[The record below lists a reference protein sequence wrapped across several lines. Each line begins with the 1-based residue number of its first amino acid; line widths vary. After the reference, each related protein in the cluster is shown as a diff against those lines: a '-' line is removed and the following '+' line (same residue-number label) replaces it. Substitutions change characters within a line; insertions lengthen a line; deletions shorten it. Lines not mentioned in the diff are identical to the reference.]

1 MTKGRTV
8 LIQKDKSKGTFASN
22 YRPITCLPLCW
33 KILTA
38 LLTDEIYAF
47 LENNQFLPEEQ
58 KGCRRKSRGTGDQLY
73 IDKMIL
79 KEVKTRKKNLAM
91 GWIDYQKAFD
101 MLPHSWIIDCL
112 YSLGL
117 NKKLI
122 TFLQLKLTCNNENLG
137 EVEIKRGIFQEDSLS
152 PLLFVIALITLMKIL
167 KATRHCYSFANKEK
181 INHLLYMDDLKLYA
195 KTEEELDSLVQ
206 TVRVFS
212 EDIGIKFSIEK
223 FSMLVM
229 KRGKKVKSDGIKLP
243 DDTVMKALRDGE
255 GYKYLGILQVDDL
268 QKKEMKIKVLNEYK
282 RRVRKIV
289 KT

>member
-1 MTKGRTV
+1 MRST
-8 LIQKDKSKGTFASN
+8 
-22 YRPITCLPLCW
+22 P
-33 KILTA
+33 
-38 LLTDEIYAF
+38 F
-47 LENNQFLPEEQ
+47 LKNNQFLLEEQ

-122 TFLQLKLTCNNENLG
+122 TFLQFTMKNWPVELVCNNEKLG
-137 EVEIKRGIFQEDSLS
+137 EVEIKRGIFQGDSLS
-152 PLLFVIALITLMKIL
+152 PLLFVIALIPLTQIL

-206 TVRVFS
+206 TVSF
-212 EDIGIKFSIEK
+212 
-223 FSMLVM
+223 
-229 KRGKKVKSDGIKLP
+229 
-243 DDTVMKALRDGE
+243 
-255 GYKYLGILQVDDL
+255 
-268 QKKEMKIKVLNEYK
+268 
-282 RRVRKIV
+282 
-289 KT
+289 